1 MTGKKRWVIL
11 VAVIAV
17 VGFLT
22 AGTVL
27 LMTKRKYEDLGAP
40 VMEVRL
46 NGVTLDEIDGGN
58 KTDKYEGNEVTIY
71 NSDGS
76 SNVFYEVEMK
86 GRGNGTWVRE
96 KKPYQIKF
104 KQKVNLLDLGG
115 AKKWNLLAN
124 HADDSQLR
132 NELAFKIAEMLGM
145 EYRMEGRYVE
155 LYVNDDY
162 RGLYYLTHAVEIG
175 KDTVDLKN
183 PMGVLVEMDNYYGMM
198 EDYYETNNGDYLLL
212 KDVVT
217 KDLGEVAMNDFVERF
232 NELEEAVEAQDYE
245 KISELIDVRSFAQ
258 YFLLSELSVNPD
270 AYWASLYFYK
280 DGPEDVIHA
289 GPGWDFDMAFAN
301 RNWWNWLG
309 DIFYSP
315 RETMIRKRELNP
327 EKFLESAEGEEKK
340 YDEASLRLSRLFFD
354 LMDIEEFQEEVK
366 TLFRERLSGR
376 EVEVMSFLAEREAGL
391 QRLIEKDGVRW
402 GKNNY
407 NDETRKVVDWLRERM
422 DYMEEQYGEG
432 TMRNPVL

>member
-27 LMTKRKYEDLGAP
+27 LVTKRKYEDLGAP
-40 VMEVRL
+40 VMEIRL

-58 KTDKYEGNEVTIY
+58 KTDKYGGNEVTIY

-175 KDTVDLKN
+175 KNTVNLKN
-183 PMGVLVEMDNYYGMM
+183 PMGVLVEMDNYYARWG
-198 EDYYETNNGDYLLL
+198 DYYETRNGELLTIE
-212 KDVVT
+212 DVVT
-217 KDLGEVAMNDFVERF
+217 KDLSEVAMNDFVEKF
-232 NELEEAVEAQDYE
+232 NELEEAVEAQNYE
-245 KISELIDVRSFAQ
+245 RISELIDVRSFAQ
-258 YFLLSELSVNPD
+258 YYLLSELSVNPD
-270 AYWASLYFYK
+270 AYWTSLYFYK

-289 GPGWDFDMAFAN
+289 GPGWDFDLAFAN
-301 RNWWNWLG
+301 RKWANWLG
-309 DIFYSP
+309 ERFFSP
-315 RETMIRKRELNP
+315 RETMIRKEELQP
-327 EKFLESAEGEEKK
+327 KEFFDERGMEEDYKT
-340 YDEASLRLSRLFFD
+340 SQLLSRLFFD
-354 LMDIEEFQEEVK
+354 LMDIEEFQDEVK
-366 TLFRERLSGR
+366 LVFQERLLGR
-376 EVEVMSFLAEREAGL
+376 DVEIMSFLAERGADL
-391 QRLIEKDGVRW
+391 KKLIEKDSARW
-402 GKNNY
+402 EKTSF
-407 NDETRKVVDWLRERM
+407 DEDYKQMTEWLRERLL
-422 DYMEEQYGEG
+422 YMEEQYGEDA
-432 TMRNPVL
+432 TRKPVL

>member
-22 AGTVL
+22 VGTVL
-27 LMTKRKYEDLGAP
+27 LVTKRKYEDLGAP
-40 VMEVRL
+40 VMEIRL

-155 LYVNDDY
+155 LYVDDDY

-183 PMGVLVEMDNYYGMM
+183 PMGVLVEMDNFYGRW
-198 EDYYETNNGDYLLL
+198 EDHRETNNGEVLVL
-212 KDVVT
+212 KDAVS
-217 KDLGEVAMNDFVERF
+217 KDMQEVAMDDFVSEF
-232 NELEEAVEAQDYE
+232 NKLETAVEEQDYE
-245 KISELIDVRSFAQ
+245 TILSLIDVRAFVQ
-258 YFLLSELSVNPD
+258 YYLLSEFSVNPD
-270 AYWASLYFYK
+270 AYWTSFYFYK
-280 DGPEDVIHA
+280 DGPEDVIHV

-301 RNWWNWLG
+301 RKWTNWLG
-309 DIFYSP
+309 ERFYSP
-315 RETMIRKRELNP
+315 RETMIRREELKP
-327 EKFLESAEGEEKK
+327 KEFFDEEGIPAEYET
-340 YDEASLRLSRLFFD
+340 SLLISQLFFN

-366 TLFRERLSGR
+366 AVFQERLSGR
-376 EVEVMSFLAEREAGL
+376 EVEIMSFLAEREVDL
-391 QRLIEKDGVRW
+391 KELVEKDSKRW
-402 GKNNY
+402 EKTTF
-407 NDETRKVVDWLRERM
+407 DEELRQMKDWVRERM
-422 DYMEEQYGEG
+422 EYMEEQYGEG
-432 TMRNPVL
+432 AVRKPVL